1 MKEYKQECID
11 AEETDD
17 VPVISNYIGE
27 CFLKIHKDY
36 LIVQTLSTTL
46 IEMK

>member
-27 CFLKIHKDY
+27 CFSKDSTR
-36 LIVQTLSTTL
+36 IILSSKL
-46 IEMK
+46 YQLHL